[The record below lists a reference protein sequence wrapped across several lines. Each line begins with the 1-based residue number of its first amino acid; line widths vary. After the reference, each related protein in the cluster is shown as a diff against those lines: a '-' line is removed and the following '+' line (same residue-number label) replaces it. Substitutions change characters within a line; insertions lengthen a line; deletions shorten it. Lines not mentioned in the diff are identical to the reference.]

1 MASENHPDL
10 PAGDRPK
17 ALPEASRYTTRA
29 LLTPDDEAPVG
40 DGAPADAAPASET
53 TPAAES
59 PSVETRSAE
68 SHVMRLSGEATID
81 AGQLRAALEHAAAS
95 RSEDPDASVGSEAA
109 PETDAVATDAV
120 ATGAVPTPEA
130 GTQPTADEPTADAT
144 TDATTDAPGVPAPDA
159 VGADTASAPDATSGP
174 DQDAGLDEAAAD
186 DSVTDD
192 LMDGFDDDSDPAK
205 ADRPVPMGFEGDLA
219 VTPLS
224 VEDVGA
230 DTLMACLRTMMTS
243 RRLDEKMLTL
253 LKQGKGYFH
262 IGSSGHE
269 ASQTALGRAFVGGH
283 DAFCF
288 YYRDLATA
296 LSVGMTVEEILRAH
310 FGKAADPNGGGR
322 QMPEHF
328 GHRALNILST
338 SSSVGAQYL
347 PAVGFALAYGRDA
360 RTAEAAGEPALDTPK
375 AVYVSGGEGSTS
387 QGAFHEALNW
397 AAREALP
404 VVFHIQDNRY
414 AISVPVEEQT
424 AGGSIWTMLGG
435 YPGLARLRYDGTD
448 LLASLSAARAAV
460 EHVRAGRG
468 PVALHA
474 DVVRLLPHSSSDD
487 HNKYREVASVEAD
500 RLRDPIPA
508 LTLRL
513 IEAGVTTAEAVE
525 ALRAEIHAAVDLA
538 ARAVEAEADPD
549 PATATAHVVYDG
561 PDERDYETPGETG
574 DLVVMVDAI
583 NHALDEEMARSE
595 KVLVYGEDV
604 GGGKGGVFTATRGL
618 AEKYGRDRCF
628 NSPLAEHSVI
638 GSACGLAAAGYMPV
652 IEIQFADYVW
662 PGMQPLRNQVA
673 SMRYRSN
680 GEWECPMVIRM
691 PCGGYIHGGLCHSQN
706 VEAMFAHFPGLQ
718 VVMPSTAA
726 DAKGLLKSA
735 IRGRD
740 PVIFLEHKSL
750 YRQGPARSAEPGPD
764 FLVPLGKAR
773 VAREGTDL
781 TIVTW
786 GAIVYRSL
794 AAARA
799 LEKEGVS
806 VEVVDVRSM
815 LPLDTETILASAC
828 KTGRVLVAYE
838 DHEFMGFGA
847 EIAAHVSAAAFG
859 HLDAPV
865 RRVAGAFSSIPYADV
880 LEKEVLPQ
888 DEDVLKAAR
897 EVLAY

>member
-1 MASENHPDL
+1 Q
-10 PAGDRPK
+10 
-17 ALPEASRYTTRA
+17 EA
-29 LLTPDDEAPVG
+29 E
-40 DGAPADAAPASET
+40 DA
-53 TPAAES
+53 
-59 PSVETRSAE
+59 
-68 SHVMRLSGEATID
+68 I
-81 AGQLRAALEHAAAS
+81 
-95 RSEDPDASVGSEAA
+95 
-109 PETDAVATDAV
+109 TDAIDDAFEEEV
-120 ATGAVPTPEA
+120 
-130 GTQPTADEPTADAT
+130 DED
-144 TDATTDAPGVPAPDA
+144 
-159 VGADTASAPDATSGP
+159 
-174 DQDAGLDEAAAD
+174 
-186 DSVTDD
+186 
-192 LMDGFDDDSDPAK
+192 K
-205 ADRPVPMGFEGDLA
+205 ADRPAPVGFEGDLP
-219 VTPLS
+219 VTELR
-224 VEDVGA
+224 VEDVDAG
-230 DTLMACLRTMMTS
+230 TLRACLRTMMTS

-269 ASQTALGRAFVGGH
+269 ATQTALGRAFVGGH

-288 YYRDLATA
+288 YYRDLSTA

-328 GHRALNILST
+328 GHRELNVLST

-347 PAVGFALAYGRDA
+347 PAVGFALAHRRDA
-360 RTAEAAGEPALDTPK
+360 AAAEAAGEPALDTPK
-375 AVYVSGGEGSTS
+375 AVYVAGGEGSTS

-404 VVFHIQDNRY
+404 VVFHIQDNGY
-414 AISVPVEEQT
+414 AISVPVSEQT
-424 AGGSIWTMLGG
+424 AGGSIWSLLGG
-435 YPGLARLRYDGTD
+435 YTGLSRLRYDGTD
-448 LLASLSAARAAV
+448 LLASLAAAKAAV
-460 EHVRAGRG
+460 DHVRAGKG
-468 PVALHA
+468 PVALLA

-487 HNKYREVASVEAD
+487 HSKYREAHAVAAD

-513 IEAGVTTAEAVE
+513 IEAGIVTADEVE
-525 ALRAEIHAAVDLA
+525 AMRVEIHTQVDLA

-549 PATATAHVVYDG
+549 PATATKHVYYEG
-561 PDERDYETPGETG
+561 PDDREYEVEGETG
-574 DLVVMVDAI
+574 ELVVLVDAI
-583 NHALDEEMARSE
+583 NHALDEELARDPR
-595 KVLVYGEDV
+595 VLLFGEDV

-618 AEKYGRDRCF
+618 AQKYGKSRVF
-628 NSPLAEHSVI
+628 NSPLAEASII
-638 GSACGLAAAGYMPV
+638 GAATGLAAAGYMPV
-652 IEIQFADYVW
+652 VEIQFADYVW
-662 PGMQPLRNQVA
+662 PGMDAIRNQVA

-680 GEWECPMVIRM
+680 NAWEAPMVMRM

-706 VEAMFAHFPGLQ
+706 VEAMFAHFPGVH
-718 VVMPSTAA
+718 VVMPSNAA
-726 DAKGLLKSA
+726 DAKGLLKTA

-750 YRQGPARSAEPGPD
+750 YRQGPARSPEPGPD

-773 VAREGTDL
+773 VVKEGTDL

-794 AAARA
+794 AVART

-806 VEVVDVRSM
+806 VEVIDIRSM

-847 EIAAHVSAAAFG
+847 EIAAQVADAAFG

-865 RRVAGAFSSIPYADV
+865 RRVAGA
-880 LEKEVLPQ
+880 
-888 DEDVLKAAR
+888 
-897 EVLAY
+897 

>member
-10 PAGDRPK
+10 PADGRR
-17 ALPEASRYTTRA
+17 LPPQTGRYTTRA
-29 LLTPDDEAPVG
+29 LLTPVEVEAPAG
-40 DGAPADAAPASET
+40 DGAPESEAFPEALAPAIGTPAEMPDGD
-53 TPAAES
+53 TPAADA
-59 PSVETRSAE
+59 P
-68 SHVMRLSGEATID
+68 ID
-81 AGQLRAALEHAAAS
+81 AARLRAALESDAPAQHHDSSDETSPAAAALVES
-95 RSEDPDASVGSEAA
+95 DESLNADAAPSETAPQPDASAEEA
-109 PETDAVATDAV
+109 TSVVAVAD
-120 ATGAVPTPEA
+120 
-130 GTQPTADEPTADAT
+130 
-144 TDATTDAPGVPAPDA
+144 
-159 VGADTASAPDATSGP
+159 S
-174 DQDAGLDEAAAD
+174 DEADPTSDAEQEAED
-186 DSVTDD
+186 DVTDD
-192 LMDGFDDDSDPAK
+192 LMDSFDDKTDPGK
-205 ADRPVPMGFEGDLA
+205 ADRPAPVGFEGDLA

-230 DTLMACLRTMMTS
+230 ETLMACLRTMMTS

-269 ASQTALGRAFVGGH
+269 ASQLALGRAFVGGH

-296 LSVGMTVEEILRAH
+296 LSVGMTVEETLRAH

-328 GHRALNILST
+328 GHRELNILST

-347 PAVGFALAYGRDA
+347 PAVGFALAHRRDA
-360 RTAEAAGEPALDTPK
+360 AAAEAAGEPALDTPK
-375 AVYVSGGEGSTS
+375 AIYVSGGEGSTS
-387 QGAFHEALNW
+387 QGAFHEGLNW

-404 VVFHIQDNRY
+404 VVFHIQDNGY
-414 AISVPVEEQT
+414 AISVPVSEQT

-448 LLASLSAARAAV
+448 LLASLAAAKAAV
-460 EHVRAGRG
+460 EHVRAGKG
-468 PVALHA
+468 PVALLA

-487 HNKYREVASVEAD
+487 HNKYRELHAVEAD
-500 RLRDPIPA
+500 RARDPLPA
-508 LTLRL
+508 LVQRL
-513 IEAGVTTAEAVE
+513 VEAGVTTDEAVE
-525 ALRAEIHAAVDLA
+525 ALRVEIHQQIDLA
-538 ARAVEAEADPD
+538 ARAIEAEADPD
-549 PATATAHVVYDG
+549 PATATAHVYYEG
-561 PDERDYETPGETG
+561 PDDRVYEVEGETG

-583 NHALDEEMARSE
+583 NHALDEELARSE

-618 AEKYGRDRCF
+618 AQKYGKERVF
-628 NSPLAEHSVI
+628 NSPLAEHSII

-680 GEWECPMVIRM
+680 DAWENPMVIRM

-706 VEAMFAHFPGLQ
+706 VEAMFAHWPGLH

-750 YRQGPARSAEPGPD
+750 YRQGPARSPEPHAD

-806 VEVVDVRSM
+806 VEVIDIRSM
-815 LPLDTETILASAC
+815 LPLDTETIVASAC

-865 RRVAGAFSSIPYADV
+865 RRVAGAFSSIPYADG

-888 DEDVLKAAR
+888 DENVLAAAR